1 MKEIDYEEMLLQ
13 VSDVMRAH
21 NKVIPIMTHE
31 EAAILIRRAV
41 TPTGE
46 WVAAGDE
53 ENPYAVC
60 SFCGNKGDFIYSF
73 CPFCGVKTHKF
84 LADDNITFFTLKR
97 EIEKRFGEES

>member
-31 EAAILIRRAV
+31 KAAILIRRAV

-46 WVAAGDE
+46 WIAAGDK

-60 SFCGNKGDFIYSF
+60 SVCGSKGDFIYTF
-73 CPFCGVKTHKF
+73 CPFCGVKTQEF
-84 LADDNITFFTLKR
+84 ADGDIAFFTLKR
-97 EIEKRFGEES
+97 EARKRLGEES

>member
-60 SFCGNKGDFIYSF
+60 SFCGNKGDFIYTF
-73 CPFCGVKTHKF
+73 CPFCGVKTQDF
-84 LADDNITFFTLKR
+84 ADRDIVFFTLKR
-97 EIEKRFGEES
+97 ETRRRLGEES

>member
-31 EAAILIRRAV
+31 KAAILIRRAV

-46 WVAAGDE
+46 WIAAGDK
-53 ENPYAVC
+53 ENPYAVW
-60 SFCGNKGDFIYSF
+60 
-73 CPFCGVKTHKF
+73 PFCGVKTQEF
-84 LADDNITFFTLKR
+84 ADGDIAFFTLKR
-97 EIEKRFGEES
+97 EARKRLGEES

>member
-31 EAAILIRRAV
+31 KAAILIRRAV

-46 WVAAGDE
+46 WIAAGDKD
-53 ENPYAVC
+53 NPYAVC
-60 SFCGNKGDFIYSF
+60 SFCGEKGDFIYTF
-73 CPFCGVKTHKF
+73 CPFCGAKTQKF
-84 LADDNITFFTLKR
+84 ADEDMAFFTLKR
-97 EIEKRFGEES
+97 EARRRLGEES